1 MLQIA
6 QVVLGIYGMLLIVGG
21 VMGMV
26 KAGSLVSVIAGG
38 IAGVIA
44 LVGLW
49 VSLSDPATG
58 LLIGALLALVLTGM
72 FINRFMAT
80 RKLMPA
86 GMVLILSLVV
96 GILMLVA
103 RQQVVKAEAQKG
115 EVVWNTGA
123 KTL

>member
-49 VSLSDPATG
+49 ISLSDPATG

-103 RQQVVKAEAQKG
+103 RQQVVKAEEQKG

>member
-21 VMGMV
+21 VTGMV

-49 VSLSDPATG
+49 ISLSDPATG